1 MAQKGAALFRLHLQ
15 QVLAF
20 VEDLAGDLCLR
31 IDQAHDGQRRDRLTT
46 AGLTDQTH
54 GFASAHLEGNVV
66 DDVDIAVA
74 LELDAQILDL
84 QEGLSGEVIVETVG
98 ALTFD
103 NFQVVQA
110 LLQGLGLLG
119 VCTARIQKDTVGF
132 ALGVLVDLGNSCRG
146 GSRDHRVRDAFREDV
161 QAQDG
166 DHDEQAGEEGG
177 PPVAQQDREVGRGLG
192 QDIAP
197 GGNHGCGKA

>member
-1 MAQKGAALFRLHLQ
+1 M
-15 QVLAF
+15 
-20 VEDLAGDLCLR
+20 
-31 IDQAHDGQRRDRLTT
+31 
-46 AGLTDQTH
+46 
-54 GFASAHLEGNVV
+54 
-66 DDVDIAVA
+66 A